1 MSKGK
6 TKVYNFRFD
15 DELIA
20 KIDAWREQ
28 QEIEPTRT
36 DVIKLA
42 LERFFGS
49 TGQVKSKRRPERGT
63 E

>member
-6 TKVYNFRFD
+6 TKIYNFRFD
-15 DELIA
+15 DELIG
-20 KIDAWREQ
+20 KIDQWREQ

-42 LERFFGS
+42 LERFFRSEESERG
-49 TGQVKSKRRPERGT
+49 KSKRLART
-63 E
+63 